1 MLLREAIELIAN
13 FDHVREALHRQFT
26 HVLVDD
32 GQELALVQQRLLY
45 FLAPLPEMGGPER
58 SLVLAGDADSAIET
72 FRGGDPEWMDDF
84 EKEFGAHETVVLR
97 TSYRLSPE
105 LGRQARS
112 LIGRNGPRAHRMDAF
127 AGEGTLEVNR
137 YGSLAVEVESVA
149 RAIRMAHLTDGVPY
163 EDMAI
168 LLTSPRSMLPP
179 LERALDAL
187 EVPFSISAPDR
198 PLAREPI
205 VRSFTDLA
213 IFAFA
218 EQPDPEHMAQLLRS
232 PLIDLDDAA
241 VRELERV
248 ARVSGRSLPEVM
260 DAGPHEDW
268 DDQMPRED
276 RAAHRTARSP
286 PREEGL
292 ARGRS
297 LLGRLGPVPVV
308 RRSSGARSHQPG
320 RSREPRSGRSGR
332 LQSLTWSFRRAAPGR
347 RYVR

>member
-1 MLLREAIELIAN
+1 
-13 FDHVREALHRQFT
+13 
-26 HVLVDD
+26 
-32 GQELALVQQRLLY
+32 
-45 FLAPLPEMGGPER
+45 
-58 SLVLAGDADSAIET
+58 
-72 FRGGDPEWMDDF
+72 
-84 EKEFGAHETVVLR
+84 
-97 TSYRLSPE
+97 
-105 LGRQARS
+105 
-112 LIGRNGPRAHRMDAF
+112 MDAF

-248 ARVSGRSLPEVM
+248 ARVSGRSLPEVV

-268 DDQMPRED
+268 DDQMRSED

-308 RRSSGARSHQPG
+308 RRSSGAALAPAWTIPRTAIWTLWSPSVAHLVVSSSGAGAAVRSMTTW
-320 RSREPRSGRSGR
+320 RRSGGPTSDPIRGCLRSV
-332 LQSLTWSFRRAAPGR
+332 RAAASTS
-347 RYVR
+347 